1 MSTKDFLLPDLGEG
15 LTEGEVVSWLV
26 AVGDVVEVDQYV
38 AEIETAKA
46 VVEVPSPFAG
56 TIVTLHGEPGDEVA
70 VGSPLITI
78 DIGGSE
84 DAADGGSA
92 ASSPSAPVEDD
103 VVAVSD
109 EAGAGSGSGSDEGE
123 SGSVLVGYGTSGGK
137 GSRRRRVGAS
147 DASSSGG
154 AAQAAPQKVERE
166 GRPMAKPPVRKLA
179 KDLGVDLD
187 YVAGSGPDGI
197 ITRQDVEAAANGA
210 TSQASGV
217 LVTDDEGHTLPSAP
231 PNADVP
237 EAEDYAKRLAPAGE
251 QPLVASSNGSI
262 APVAIPPAPEG
273 AMAQERVKLSQLRKA
288 VTAQMT
294 RSRSQIP
301 EAVTW
306 VEADATPLWD
316 FRAELNKSQ
325 SEVKVS
331 PTAIIM
337 RMAIAALRK
346 FPTINASLDT
356 AAEEMVLHRHVN
368 LGFAAQTDRGLVV
381 PVIKNAQDMNI
392 IDLAKTL
399 NEMADKARAGKLTPS
414 DMSGGTFTISNYG
427 AFGVDGGDMVIN
439 HPEAAILGTG
449 RIADKPWVVDGEL
462 AVRKTIT
469 YSIAFDHRII
479 DGGEG
484 AGFIRYLADMTEN
497 PTLLTAGL

>member
-46 VVEVPSPFAG
+46 VVEVPSPFGG
-56 TIVTLHGEPGDEVA
+56 TIVTLHGEPGDEIA

-78 DIGGSE
+78 DIGGD
-84 DAADGGSA
+84 DASGS
-92 ASSPSAPVEDD
+92 SAPVEDD
-103 VVAVSD
+103 TAAVTD
-109 EAGAGSGSGSDEGE
+109 ETDSGSGSGSDEGE

-147 DASSSGG
+147 ISSSGG

-187 YVAGSGPDGI
+187 YVAGTGPDGI
-197 ITRQDVEAAANGA
+197 ITRADVEAAANGA

-231 PNADVP
+231 PNTPVR
-237 EAEDYAKRLAPAGE
+237 EEEDYDTADLRSDAKRLAPAGE
-251 QPLVASSNGSI
+251 QPFVASSNGSI
-262 APVAIPPAPEG
+262 APVPIPPAPEG

-294 RSRSQIP
+294 RSRGEIP

-306 VEADATPLWD
+306 VEADATPLWE
-316 FRAELNKSQ
+316 FRAELNASQ

-346 FPTINASLDT
+346 FPTVNASLDT

-497 PTLLTAGL
+497 PTLLTAAL